1 MSKSRPALPCIAQ
14 PGCGC
19 PKHFQ
24 HLLKTSCCMHLKQA
38 PSGRSGPNDAEPAKS
53 YRVLIGVGCSA
64 CAQQEEREWEEEVD
78 AARRLAAELA
88 EQKRQEK
95 EAAEDAADGAT
106 TVDEEDQ
113 PLGAAPYPLCT
124 FPLLASIILLEA
136 PASSKRFAPVRIL
149 LKLQGN

>member
-1 MSKSRPALPCIAQ
+1 MSKPRPALPCLAQ
-14 PGCGC
+14 FGWRC

-24 HLLKTSCCMHLKQA
+24 HLLENFRCMHLRQE
-38 PSGRSGPNDAEPAKS
+38 PGGCGPIDAETAKS
-53 YRVLIGVGCSA
+53 YCVLIGVGCLA

-124 FPLLASIILLEA
+124 L
-136 PASSKRFAPVRIL
+136 
-149 LKLQGN
+149 